1 MKIDYFMFSWD
12 KCLQNV
18 SRFVWDSI
26 FEYQEDIFV
35 KFGILLS
42 SDVSYLNRKWNYRI
56 DVKKMSIFNDDLVSI
71 WNSKK
76 LLYRVSEFS
85 NVKVVVIMIIID
97 NVISPTEKFTKTT
110 EIQLTF
116 DFIKESLYE
125 NPMRLM
131 VLWW

>member
-76 LLYRVSEFS
+76 GLYRVSEFS

-97 NVISPTEKFTKTT
+97 NVISPTEKLTKTT

-116 DFIKESLYE
+116 DFIK
-125 NPMRLM
+125 
-131 VLWW
+131 